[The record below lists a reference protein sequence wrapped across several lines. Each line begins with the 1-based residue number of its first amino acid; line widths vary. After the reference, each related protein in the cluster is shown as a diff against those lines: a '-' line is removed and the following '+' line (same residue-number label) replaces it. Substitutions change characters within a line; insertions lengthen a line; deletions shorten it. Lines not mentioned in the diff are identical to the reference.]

1 MNRTA
6 TYAVIG
12 VVLASAAVATSATP
26 AESATVKVRALG
38 VAKAQT
44 NDPYRRGSA
53 GPYRFDCSGLT
64 QYSYKRV
71 GKRLPRTAAQQYN
84 ATRHVSARNRQPGD
98 LVFFGSPVYHVG
110 VYAGGGKI
118 YNANTGSYRGRKVVL
133 APISEYGGP
142 VRYGQVR

>member
-1 MNRTA
+1 MNRVVTCA
-6 TYAVIG
+6 AVS
-12 VVLASAAVATSATP
+12 VVLAASAVVASATP
-26 AESATVKVRALG
+26 AQAAPLKARALD
-38 VAKAQT
+38 VARAQV

-64 QYSYKRV
+64 QYSYKKV
-71 GKRLPRTAAQQYN
+71 GKRLPRTAAAQYN

-98 LVFFGSPVYHVG
+98 LVFFGSPVHHVG
-110 VYAGGGKI
+110 VYAGNGKI

>member
-6 TYAVIG
+6 ACAVVG
-12 VVLASAAVATSATP
+12 VVLAASAVAVIATP
-26 AESATVKVRALG
+26 AQAASTKVRALG

-44 NDPYRRGSA
+44 NDPYRRGAA

-64 QYSYKRV
+64 QYSYKQV
-71 GKRLPRTAAQQYN
+71 GKRLPRTAAEQYN
-84 ATRHVSARNRQPGD
+84 ATRHVSARDRQPGD
-98 LVFFGSPVYHVG
+98 LVFFGRPVYHVG
-110 VYAGGGKI
+110 VYAGNGKI